1 MIDLSIKKILD
12 IDLEKQEA
20 EAKSFTD
27 LNSYFGGTGLG
38 LRLLEMYSDKNPI
51 IISVGPLNGF
61 FPFTSKASIVL
72 IDEGAVEDIYLG
84 GSLSTRIK
92 FAGLDS
98 IVIHGVAKEKTVI
111 EIQNSVA
118 FLREESTD
126 VWSLGLPGKR
136 TIMEF
141 DGKKVISDQYFTTP
155 ENYLEKKFIEK
166 NIKGIS
172 IIGTEIYSPKNF
184 EDYENLYEEI
194 LSRKNEL
201 GVEPGGYPS
210 CSGCP
215 MGCGKS
221 KIGEIGGNILLN
233 SLVACQYADKI
244 YTDIGTIF
252 SCLNSLG
259 YGYTHEDIENL
270 PALVEQTIRKI

>member
-1 MIDLSIKKILD
+1 
-12 IDLEKQEA
+12 
-20 EAKSFTD
+20 
-27 LNSYFGGTGLG
+27 
-38 LRLLEMYSDKNPI
+38 
-51 IISVGPLNGF
+51 
-61 FPFTSKASIVL
+61 
-72 IDEGAVEDIYLG
+72 
-84 GSLSTRIK
+84 
-92 FAGLDS
+92 
-98 IVIHGVAKEKTVI
+98 
-111 EIQNSVA
+111 
-118 FLREESTD
+118 
-126 VWSLGLPGKR
+126 
-136 TIMEF
+136 MEF

-172 IIGTEIYSPKNF
+172 ITGTEIYSPKNF
-184 EDYENLYEEI
+184 DDYENLYEEI

-244 YTDIGTIF
+244 YTDIGTVF

-270 PALVEQTIRKI
+270 PALVEKTIRKI